1 MKARL
6 GHDGRGRGG
15 RRGPVSR
22 RLRQIVRFY
31 LKVQETVEGG
41 LSGGLKVTHSKSHA
55 RQPGPRRGHVS
66 RDLPPVLLRVVDF
79 DGVVVPVSKGRRS
92 RQSGSDTRMAS
103 RKGSSLPS
111 PSLVLPVP
119 ALLASHDVDAA
130 VEHADAGP
138 VAPLMHRADKVPRV
152 LRNVVPLHLV
162 RVLGRGMPT
171 AC

>member
-1 MKARL
+1 M
-6 GHDGRGRGG
+6 
-15 RRGPVSR
+15 VSW
-22 RLRQIVRFY
+22 Y
-31 LKVQETVEGG
+31 LFRKEGG
-41 LSGGLKVTHSKSHA
+41 V
-55 RQPGPRRGHVS
+55 
-66 RDLPPVLLRVVDF
+66 
-79 DGVVVPVSKGRRS
+79 
-92 RQSGSDTRMAS
+92 AS
-103 RKGSSLPS
+103 RGQILGWRPAKVPPS